1 MEAHKKNN
9 CVKRVVSCRL
19 GCYKNMKEEDR
30 EYHETWECK
39 QRQVYCSLG
48 CGFQIQEVRRKLHE
62 KCDCRLRFV
71 ECPNGCRETMR
82 FEDLDFHMS
91 NQCSHREYHPPKED
105 WKCSRCNM
113 KNLKNK
119 MILSY
124 GDDVFA
130 WKCQVCKNAYAK
142 KGLKVVDVLKHK
154 YSLWSLQHL
163 SLSTKY
169 DHAPPFPGAGFE
181 TKESPTCK
189 RWIFLHPSYSETEV
203 TILAKLGFNYLQSQN
218 QITLNLCWYI
228 SVVQSTK
235 KHQ

>member
-1 MEAHKKNN
+1 MEHHKKND
-9 CVKRVVSCRL
+9 CVKRIVSCRL

-48 CGFQIQEVRRKLHE
+48 CGIKIQEVRRKLHE

-91 NQCSHREYHPPKED
+91 NQCSHREYRPPKED

-130 WKCQVCKNAYAK
+130 WKCQVCKNVYAR
-142 KGLKVVDVLKHK
+142 KGLKVADVLKHK
-154 YSLWSLQHL
+154 YS
-163 SLSTKY
+163 
-169 DHAPPFPGAGFE
+169 F
-181 TKESPTCK
+181 
-189 RWIFLHPSYSETEV
+189 
-203 TILAKLGFNYLQSQN
+203 
-218 QITLNLCWYI
+218 
-228 SVVQSTK
+228 
-235 KHQ
+235 